1 MLTAP
6 KGLRTHIGLFGR
18 MNVGKSS
25 VLNTLANQ
33 DVAITSAQPG
43 TTTDVVEK
51 PMELL
56 PLGPVVVMDTA
67 GLDDESI
74 LGAARKGRTHKAL
87 ERSEVVALVV
97 EADEW
102 GDAEELIVRRAKERG
117 CALVIIINKTDQRAP
132 SDAFVQRM
140 RAHTAHVVSGS
151 CTGSARASYGRAIRE
166 ALVAAGR
173 QREQRSTPL
182 LGDLVTAGSVVVM
195 IVPIDQEAPRGR
207 LILPQVHAIRDA
219 LDHDALALVVKEH
232 QYRDALHGLKDPPA
246 LVICDSQVVDRMVA
260 ETPRSVPC
268 TTFSILMARMKGD
281 LAAMVRA
288 AALLRHLRAGDRVLI
303 AEACSHHPLADDIG
317 REKLPRWLRRACG
330 AGIAVEIVSGRD
342 FPGDVTPYKVIIH
355 CGACMLTREEMMNR
369 VQAARTAGV
378 ALTNYGVCIAALHGV
393 LERVLEPFPDVV
405 RVWHESA

>member
-56 PLGPVVVMDTA
+56 PLGPVVIMDTA
-67 GLDDESI
+67 GLDDTSE
-74 LGAARKGRTHKAL
+74 LGVARTQRTRRAL
-87 ERSEVVALVV
+87 ERCEVLVIVV
-97 EADEW
+97 EAERWDEH
-102 GDAEELIVRRAKERG
+102 EEAIARRAKERG
-117 CALVIIINKTDQRAP
+117 CPLVIIINKTDVTAP
-132 SDAFVQRM
+132 SAAFMERL
-140 RAHTAHVVSGS
+140 RARTAHVVSGA
-151 CTGSARASYGRAIRE
+151 CVGDGRVAFGRAIRE

-173 QREQRSTPL
+173 EREQRHKPL
-182 LGDLVTAGSVVVM
+182 VGDLIGPGSMVVM
-195 IVPIDQEAPRGR
+195 IVPIDLEAPRGR

-219 LDHDALALVVKEH
+219 LDHDAMALVVKEH
-232 QYRDALHGLKDPPA
+232 QYREALQQLKEGPA
-246 LVICDSQVVDRMVA
+246 LVICDSQVVDKMVA
-260 ETPRSVPC
+260 ETPAHVRC
-268 TTFSILMARMKGD
+268 TTFSILMARMKGE
-281 LAAMVRA
+281 LEEMVRA
-288 AALLRHLRAGDRVLI
+288 ARALRDLRTGDKVLI

-317 REKLPRWLRRACG
+317 REKLPRWLRQTCG
-330 AGIAVEIVSGRD
+330 EGLEIEIVSGRD
-342 FPGDVTPYKVIIH
+342 VPQELSPYKLIIH

-369 VQAARTAGV
+369 VRAARAARV

-393 LERVLEPFPDVV
+393 LERVLEPFPDVAKV
-405 RVWHESA
+405 LA

>member
-67 GLDDESI
+67 GLDDESV

-102 GDAEELIVRRAKERG
+102 GEAEELVVRRAKERG
-117 CALVIIINKTDQRAP
+117 CPLVIIINKTDQRAP
-132 SDAFVQRM
+132 SEEFVKRM

-151 CTGSARASYGRAIRE
+151 CTGRERAAYGRTLRE

-173 QREQRSTPL
+173 EREQRSVPL
-182 LGDLVTAGSVVVM
+182 LGDLITAGSVVVM
-195 IVPIDQEAPRGR
+195 IVPIDLEAPRGR
-207 LILPQVHAIRDA
+207 LILPQVHAIRDT

-232 QYRDALHGLKDPPA
+232 QYRDALRGLKEPPA
-246 LVICDSQVVDRMVA
+246 LVICDSQVVDKMVA
-260 ETPRSVPC
+260 ETPEPVRC

-281 LAAMVRA
+281 LEAMVRA
-288 AALLRHLRAGDRVLI
+288 AAMLRHLRAGDKVLI

-317 REKLPRWLRRACG
+317 REKLPRWLRRECG
-330 AGIAVEIVSGRD
+330 EGITVEIVSGRD
-342 FPGDVTPYKVIIH
+342 FPGDLTPYKVIIH

-369 VQAARTAGV
+369 VKAARTAGV

-393 LERVLEPFPDVV
+393 LERVLEPFPEVL
-405 RVWHESA
+405 RVWHECA